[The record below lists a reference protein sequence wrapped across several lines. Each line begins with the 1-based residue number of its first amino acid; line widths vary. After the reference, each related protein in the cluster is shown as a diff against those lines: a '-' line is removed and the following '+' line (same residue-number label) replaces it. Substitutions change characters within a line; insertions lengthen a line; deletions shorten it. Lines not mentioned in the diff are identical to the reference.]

1 MAVKIIC
8 DSAADIT
15 SAFAK
20 ENDIKIIP
28 LKTIIDGREYLDG
41 VELSPEEF
49 YKLQKET
56 KDFPTTSQISP
67 AEFADAYMEVT
78 EGGDEAVVITIS
90 SGLSGTY
97 QSATIAADEYEGKVF
112 VVDSLNVA
120 IGEQLL
126 VHLALRLKDEGLSA
140 AEIKNK
146 LNSVHEKM
154 HLLASFDTLEYLF
167 RGGRLSRTSAVAGAM
182 LNIKP
187 IFTIENG
194 KLEIVA
200 KARGNKGRN
209 SAMNDIVRVCGEIDF
224 SHPVL
229 AAYTGDNK
237 EPLDEYLESGADIW
251 ADAKEIPTC
260 LVGSTVGAHAGPGA
274 VAIAFF
280 VK

>member
-67 AEFADAYMEVT
+67 AEFADAYREVT
-78 EGGDEAVVITIS
+78 EGGDEAIVITIS

-97 QSATIAADEYEGKVF
+97 QSATIAEAEYEGKVF

-126 VHLALRLKDEGLSA
+126 VHLALRLKDEGISA
-140 AEIKNK
+140 AEIANR
-146 LNSVHEKM
+146 LNSTREKIR
-154 HLLASFDTLEYLF
+154 LLASFDTLEYLF

-224 SHPVL
+224 SLPVL
-229 AAYTGDNK
+229 TAYTGDNK
-237 EPLDEYLESGADIW
+237 EPLNEYLESGADIW
-251 ADAKEIPTC
+251 ADAKEIPDC

>member
-20 ENDIKIIP
+20 ENNIKIIP
-28 LKTIIDGREYLDG
+28 LKTIIDDREYLDG

-67 AEFADAYMEVT
+67 AEFADAYREVT

-140 AEIKNK
+140 AEIA
-146 LNSVHEKM
+146 NSLHSAREKIR
-154 HLLASFDTLEYLF
+154 LLASFDTLEYLF

-209 SAMNDIVRVCGEIDF
+209 LAMNDIVRVCGDIDF
-224 SHPVL
+224 SLPVL

-237 EPLDEYLESGADIW
+237 EPLNEYLESGADIW
-251 ADAKEIPTC
+251 ADAKEIPDC
-260 LVGSTVGAHAGPGA
+260 LVGSTVGSHAGPGA

>member
-20 ENDIKIIP
+20 ENNIKIIP

-67 AEFADAYMEVT
+67 AEFADAYREVT

-97 QSATIAADEYEGKVF
+97 QSATIAEAEYEGKVF

-140 AEIKNK
+140 AEIA
-146 LNSVHEKM
+146 NSLHSAREKIR
-154 HLLASFDTLEYLF
+154 LLASFDTLEYLF

-209 SAMNDIVRVCGEIDF
+209 LAMNDIVRVCGDIDF
-224 SHPVL
+224 SLPVL

-237 EPLDEYLESGADIW
+237 EPLNEYLESGADIW
-251 ADAKEIPTC
+251 ADAKEIPDC

>member
-15 SAFAK
+15 REFAK

-28 LKTIIDGREYLDG
+28 LKTIIGGREYLDG
-41 VELSPEEF
+41 VELTPKEF
-49 YKLQKET
+49 YKLQAET

-67 AEFADAYMEVT
+67 AEFAEAYEEVT
-78 EGGDEAVVITIS
+78 EKGDEAVVITIS
-90 SGLSGTY
+90 SGLSGTF
-97 QSATIAADEYEGKVF
+97 QSASIAADEYENKVF

-126 VHLALRLKDEGLSA
+126 VHLAVRLRAEGLSA
-140 AEIKNK
+140 TEIAQR
-146 LNSVHEKM
+146 LNLSKEKVR
-154 HLLASFDTLEYLF
+154 LLASFDTLEYLF

-194 KLEIVA
+194 KLDIIA

-209 SAMNDIVRVCGEIDF
+209 AAMNDIVRVCGELDF
-224 SHPVL
+224 SLPVL
-229 AAYTGDNK
+229 SAYTGDNN
-237 EPLDEYLESGADIW
+237 EPLKEYLESGAEIW
-251 ADAKEIPTC
+251 KCAGEIPEC

>member
-56 KDFPTTSQISP
+56 KDLPTTSQISP
-67 AEFADAYMEVT
+67 AEFADAYREVT
-78 EGGDEAVVITIS
+78 EGGDEAIVITIS

-97 QSATIAADEYEGKVF
+97 QSATIAEAEYEGKVF

-126 VHLALRLKDEGLSA
+126 VHLALRLKDEGISA
-140 AEIKNK
+140 AEIANR
-146 LNSVHEKM
+146 LNSTREKIR
-154 HLLASFDTLEYLF
+154 LLASFDTLEYLF

-224 SHPVL
+224 SLPVL
-229 AAYTGDNK
+229 TAYTGDNK
-237 EPLDEYLESGADIW
+237 EPLNEYLESGADIW
-251 ADAKEIPTC
+251 ADAKEIPDC

>member
-15 SAFAK
+15 SAFAQ

-28 LKTIIDGREYLDG
+28 LKTIIGGREYLDG
-41 VELSPEEF
+41 VELTPEEF

-56 KDFPTTSQISP
+56 EDFPTTSQISP
-67 AEFADAYMEVT
+67 AEFADAYREATEEANEV
-78 EGGDEAVVITIS
+78 VVITIS

-126 VHLALRLKDEGLSA
+126 VHLALRLKGEGLSA
-140 AEIKNK
+140 EEIAER
-146 LNSVHEKM
+146 LASSREKM
-154 HLLASFDTLEYLF
+154 RLLASFDTLEYLF

-224 SHPVL
+224 SLPVL

-237 EPLDEYLESGADIW
+237 EPLNEYLESGADIW
-251 ADAKEIPTC
+251 AGAAEMPTC